1 MKKTIYAP
9 IFVLAFLLL
18 SGGNAWAQKSNDI
31 PKEGDIFYMEDMGN
45 GQKSSMKKSPRQ
57 EETNPWQ
64 FTSARRS

>member
-57 EETNPWQ
+57 EETNLGC
-64 FTSARRS
+64 